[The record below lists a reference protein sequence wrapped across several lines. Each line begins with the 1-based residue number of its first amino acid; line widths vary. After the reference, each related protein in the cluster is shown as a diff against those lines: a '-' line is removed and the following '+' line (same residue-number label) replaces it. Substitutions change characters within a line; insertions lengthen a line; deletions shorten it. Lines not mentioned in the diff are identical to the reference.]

1 MNVPECPQRCPCV
14 SSQHAVATRYR
25 KGACENCG
33 ALTHKK
39 KDCMEVNCTSG
50 PVLMALNAMGI
61 LIFVKNSWL

>member
-1 MNVPECPQRCPCV
+1 MDVPV
-14 SSQHAVATRYR
+14 SQPALVSLQHAVATRYR

-39 KDCMEVNCTSG
+39 KDCMEVNFTSL
-50 PVLMALNAMGI
+50 PLLMAGNAMGM